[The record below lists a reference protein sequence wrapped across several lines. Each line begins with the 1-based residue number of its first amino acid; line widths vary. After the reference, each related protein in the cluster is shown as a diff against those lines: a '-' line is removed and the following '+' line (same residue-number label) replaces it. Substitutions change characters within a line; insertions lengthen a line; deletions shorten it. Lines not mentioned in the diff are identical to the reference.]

1 MSKCFRLLFLL
12 SSFILLGS
20 YQLFGFSNQD
30 SVNTGLL
37 FYLSGDKGFNADY
50 SAGKGE
56 PNFLREVNIIKD
68 GAKGAGFQCGN
79 TQLFSYWAAGNIYSE
94 RGTLSFY
101 WRAREPYGETPF
113 AIFRVGY
120 SDHSSWDMV
129 WLRIDYNGHGFDAF
143 VTDANLARERVSYK
157 MSKLPSPKDWVHFA
171 LAWDE
176 TAGIRFYINGKKVGE
191 KDTSCVLNSSLD
203 QFGPHSRVISGYQV
217 QSAYQFIRGGD
228 IDEIK
233 IYDHALNENEINQL
247 AEGNSLESPYVE
259 RDLTKSSWAN
269 EWALRYGWNR
279 PGDNPP
285 YLNNKETSVRKVEI
299 NEVYDLKRWWWKA
312 NDGIRETT
320 WPGVYNRSR
329 ILGRNDYFQLPDWDC
344 YPTSG
349 KSVRFNMPDEP
360 WNYIEIQ
367 GAAYGKMSLSGNK
380 DGTNAVQLFERP
392 KYQERT
398 FHKLDKEEKGKTL
411 VFTNDEIETPI
422 GELNAFDI
430 REGKAPEDIGTLEYY
445 LTTAK
450 EPQNENIKDIQNY
463 IKGRYTQDERITMLA
478 LPEGAPRE
486 QSKSVQ
492 SGLPLIHVII
502 PSSFRSI
509 KDEDNSRGGFS
520 YTWENINAGLD
531 GIEIEI
537 PALNVKPT
545 MGEYY
550 PLNIQVKD
558 PIWPLRDMFDFSFS
572 VKPNE
577 ARTLWLDLR
586 DRILPNNK
594 PLYLTIAGSGPDFTP
609 AMLEGAEVKLVFK
622 PWDEAKKEHIA
633 DRFTQSRDNYDMFIE
648 EHTRDKRLNKFNE
661 FEGDMTSLL
670 RIDPDN
676 YPGRNYWYVY
686 NPEQPVP
693 PYNKPVVPDNIP
705 HWAYLQVED
714 LKGYEKVVNWYVDNR
729 EIHGEG
735 LGGGLSDDSDL
746 ENVWPALVFMG
757 CEPDKLK
764 ASNQDLM
771 EAIYKNGML
780 TNGINTIQTDGLHQY
795 EEGTNVLAQ
804 VNMDN
809 FGDPKNVERLME
821 EVKSQEELIIAK
833 NIGGHYHFRSQYF
846 SATKVAQEGVWAW
859 SSGYE
864 YLALHPAILLGEY
877 YGNPTARKLVI
888 NMVDGLLAHARKDKD
903 GRIIIDTDI
912 NFNTDQSR
920 PSPLSPPYSVCSS
933 RIITRGNSTAAIHA
947 FWAAYKWTG
956 DKKYLQPL
964 LDMKF
969 FALGILNAD
978 ILDILNLRKD
988 WGAQIVSIANS
999 DKDNDM
1005 AQHFAWQITGDNKYL
1020 DNYYGNQVKWNS
1032 ILYYINTTGSL
1043 WTDRVI
1049 TLESELQRSRLG
1061 GIALSRGYI
1070 FPGNAISWK
1079 FEKPATAESVA
1090 IAVRSATSSAVEMK
1104 VFNLDQS
1111 DVNAECCSW
1120 NLLPG
1125 KWEVTQGIDE
1135 NGDGKA
1141 DDGVTS
1147 RTVAFERS
1155 KPITLTFPS
1164 HQTSII
1170 NLKLVDEGLDYS
1182 KRPDLAIGNDDI
1194 KINGKKINVTVHNL
1208 GAVNSNPTIVALIN
1222 SKGQDV
1228 AEVSLPE
1235 IASPKD
1241 LVPKTMEVVLNA
1253 PAEVDLNSLSVQV
1266 DPQEKLTEITRE
1278 NNKVMLN
1285 KK

>member
-1 MSKCFRLLFLL
+1 MFRNFRLLLL
-12 SSFILLGS
+12 VFCFSILNAGLIFSFS
-20 YQLFGFSNQD
+20 KSD
-30 SVNTGLL
+30 TAKSGLL
-37 FYLSGDKGFNADY
+37 FYLSGNDGFNADY

-56 PNFLREVNIIKD
+56 PNFLSGIKIIKE
-68 GAKGAGFQCGN
+68 GAQGVGFECDN
-79 TQLFSYWAAGNIYSE
+79 RQLFSYWAASNIYAE
-94 RGTLSFY
+94 RGALSFF
-101 WRAREPYGETPF
+101 WRARDPYGSTAFP
-113 AIFRVGY
+113 IFRVGY

-143 VTDANLARERVSYK
+143 VTDANLARIRVSYK
-157 MSKLPSPKDWVHFA
+157 IPELPSPKEWLHFA
-171 LAWDE
+171 LTWDE
-176 TAGIRFYINGKKVGE
+176 TQGIRFYINGQKVGE
-191 KDTSCVLNSSLD
+191 KDTSCVLYSSLD

-217 QSAYQFIRGGD
+217 QSAYQFVRGGD

-233 IYDHALNENEINQL
+233 IYDHALNDKEVSEL
-247 AEGNSLESPYVE
+247 SKGNSLESPEVV
-259 RDLTKSSWAN
+259 RDLSNPRWAQ

-299 NEVYDLKRWWWKA
+299 NEAYDLKRWWWKA

-329 ILGRNDYFQLPDWDC
+329 LPGRDDYFQLPDWDC
-344 YPTSG
+344 YPISG

-367 GAAYGKMSLSGNK
+367 GAAYGKMALSNNL
-380 DGTNAVQLFERP
+380 DGSNSTPLFERP
-392 KYQERT
+392 EYQERT
-398 FHKLDKEEKGKTL
+398 FHKLNNEVIGKTL
-411 VFTNDEIETPI
+411 VFTNDEIETPM

-430 REGKAPEDIGTLEYY
+430 KAGKAPEDMGTLEYE
-445 LTTAK
+445 LTTAT
-450 EPQNENIKDIQNY
+450 EPQNKNIKGIQNY
-463 IKGRYTQDERITMLA
+463 IKGRYTADERNTMLA
-478 LPEGAPRE
+478 LPKGASRE
-486 QSKSVQ
+486 SNKSVQ
-492 SGLPLIHVII
+492 KGLPLIHIII
-502 PSSFRSI
+502 PSSFRSL
-509 KDEDNSRGGFS
+509 KADSDSRGGFS
-520 YTWENINAGLD
+520 YTWENINGGLD

-545 MGEYY
+545 MGEYF

-594 PLYLTIAGSGPDFTP
+594 PIYLTIAGSGSDFTP
-609 AMLEGAEVKLVFK
+609 AMLEGAKIKLVFK
-622 PWDEAKKEHIA
+622 PWNEAKKEHII
-633 DRFTQSRDNYDMFIE
+633 DRFTQIRDNYDMFIE
-648 EHTRDKRLNKFNE
+648 EHTRDRRLNKFNE
-661 FEGDMTSLL
+661 FEADMTSLL
-670 RIDPDN
+670 QIDPDN
-676 YPGRNYWYVY
+676 YPGRNYWFVY
-686 NPEQPVP
+686 NPEQPKPPYKEPVP
-693 PYNKPVVPDNIP
+693 PNDIP
-705 HWAYLQVED
+705 LWAYLQVQD
-714 LKGYEKVVNWYVDNR
+714 LKGYEKVVNYYVDKR

-746 ENVWPALVFMG
+746 ENAWPGLVFIG

-809 FGDPKNVERLME
+809 FGNPKNVERLMQE
-821 EVKSQEELIIAK
+821 IRSQEKLIIAK
-833 NIGGHYHFRSQYF
+833 NKAGHYHFRSQYF

-859 SSGYE
+859 SSDYE

-877 YGNPTARKLVI
+877 YGNAAARKLVI
-888 NMVDGLLAHARKDKD
+888 NMVDGLLAHARKDKN

-912 NFNTDQSR
+912 NFNTDESR
-920 PSPLSPPYSVCSS
+920 PSPLAPPYSVCSNTI
-933 RIITRGNSTAAIHA
+933 RTRGNSTAAVHA
-947 FWAAYKWTG
+947 FWAAYRWTG

-969 FALGILNAD
+969 YAMGILNSD
-978 ILDILNLRKD
+978 MLDILNLRD
-988 WGAQIVSIANS
+988 QWGKEIVSIANS
-999 DKDNDM
+999 DKDDDL
-1005 AQHFAWQITGDNKYL
+1005 AQHFAWQVTGDNKYL
-1020 DNYYGNQVKWNS
+1020 DEYYGNQVQWNS
-1032 ILYYINTTGSL
+1032 ILDYINTTGSL

-1049 TLESELQRSRLG
+1049 TFESELQRSRLG
-1061 GIALSRGYI
+1061 GVALSRGYI
-1070 FPGNAISWK
+1070 FPGNAVSWK
-1079 FEKPATAESVA
+1079 FEKPSTAESVA
-1090 IAVRSATSSAVEMK
+1090 IAIRSATSSALNMK

-1111 DVNAECCSW
+1111 DVKAECSSW
-1120 NLLPG
+1120 NLSPG

-1141 DDGVTS
+1141 DAGITTKTVT
-1147 RTVAFERS
+1147 FERS
-1155 KPITLTFPS
+1155 KPVTLVFPP
-1164 HQTSII
+1164 HKTSII
-1170 NLKLVDEGLDYS
+1170 DLKLVEEGLDYS

-1194 KINGKKINVTVHNL
+1194 KVNGSKITVTVHNL
-1208 GAVNSNPTIVALIN
+1208 GAVNSIPATIALLN
-1222 SKGQDV
+1222 SEGNSV
-1228 AEVSLPE
+1228 AEVSVPE

-1241 LVPKTMEVVLNA
+1241 LVPKTADVVLNV
-1253 PAEVDLNSLSVQV
+1253 PAGIDLNSLSVKV

-1278 NNKVMLN
+1278 NNTVMLN
-1285 KK
+1285 DK